1 MSSHADTGGGFIV
14 HGGGWIMRAD
24 LSDGEPALAKP
35 LLPKD
40 WIGMPWRNFFRL
52 VGLYY

>member
-24 LSDGEPALAKP
+24 LSDGEPALPEP

-40 WIGMPWRNFFRL
+40 CNVRGL
-52 VGLYY
+52 VFGKS